1 MEIVRRENPLP
12 SVCGRVCT
20 APCEESCRAAEGAE
34 GSVSIRA
41 LKRFLADYERANG
54 VAVALKP
61 RDSRPE
67 RAAIVGSGPAGLT
80 CAHYLALEGYQV
92 TIFESL
98 PIAGGMLAVG
108 IPDYRLPK
116 DILNH
121 EIQNIR
127 NLGVEI
133 MTGTAVGK
141 DVQLADLT
149 TQYNAVFIATGAHQG
164 LELGIEGEDSPQV
177 IDAVDFLRTFH
188 LGREVDL
195 GERVAVIGGGDAA
208 VDAARVAKRLGK
220 DVTVLYRRTRNEM
233 PAAKEEVDELIREG
247 IEIQF
252 LVAPVRALKEN
263 GRLTGLE
270 CIRMKLGETD
280 SSGRRR
286 PVPIAGSEFTIEI
299 DTLVPAISQRPET
312 AFLGTHA
319 DLHVV
324 SGGTL
329 QVDPETMYTGV
340 AGIFAG
346 GDVVRGPDVVVQAM
360 AQGKIA
366 ARMMH
371 NYMQGLPMKRE
382 YRVTRPAVDVEV
394 TALTQ
399 EEIERLKK
407 QEMPVMPVEERIE
420 NFKEVQLGFTP
431 EMAIAEA
438 KRCLRCDRAT

>member
-1 MEIVRRENPLP
+1 
-12 SVCGRVCT
+12 
-20 APCEESCRAAEGAE
+20 
-34 GSVSIRA
+34 
-41 LKRFLADYERANG
+41 
-54 VAVALKP
+54 
-61 RDSRPE
+61 
-67 RAAIVGSGPAGLT
+67 
-80 CAHYLALEGYQV
+80 
-92 TIFESL
+92 
-98 PIAGGMLAVG
+98 
-108 IPDYRLPK
+108 
-116 DILNH
+116 
-121 EIQNIR
+121 
-127 NLGVEI
+127 
-133 MTGTAVGK
+133 
-141 DVQLADLT
+141 
-149 TQYNAVFIATGAHQG
+149 
-164 LELGIEGEDSPQV
+164 
-177 IDAVDFLRTFH
+177 
-188 LGREVDL
+188 
-195 GERVAVIGGGDAA
+195 
-208 VDAARVAKRLGK
+208 
-220 DVTVLYRRTRNEM
+220 M
-233 PAAKEEVDELIREG
+233 PAAREEVDELIREG

-299 DTLVPAISQRPET
+299 DTLVPAISQRPDT
-312 AFLGTHA
+312 AFLAKQTH
-319 DLHVV
+319 LNVV

-329 QVDPETMYTGV
+329 EVDPETMYTGV